1 MRRKL
6 RIGELLVE
14 NGLLTA
20 EQLTL
25 ALQAQKKRG
34 MRLGQILVDLGY
46 VEENQLLDFLARQLD
61 IPFVNLSKVNLSQ
74 PTVMRLP
81 EQHARRFNAIVIGE
95 TEKDLEVGLADPTDL
110 LALDELSRILK
121 RPIQPSLVREADLLR
136 ALDRFYRRTDE
147 ISSLAMQLD
156 EELGGDQQLE
166 LVDIDAEEKGS
177 EAPVA
182 KLLKSVFED
191 AVQAGA
197 SDVHIEPDE
206 NVLRIRQRIDG
217 VLHEQTM
224 KETRIASALVLRIKL
239 MSSLDIS
246 EKRLPQDGRFNMRVS
261 DKTIDVRVSTL
272 PVQNGESV
280 VMRLLD
286 QSAGTENLDQL
297 GLPDDLLVRL
307 RDLIHRPYGLILV
320 TGPTGSGKT
329 TTLYAALRELNEPGK
344 KIITVEDPVEYR
356 LPRVNQVQVNT
367 KVNLTFARVLRAS
380 LRQDPDIIMIG
391 EMRDKETAETGLRA
405 AMTGHLVL
413 STLHTN
419 DALSTPLRLID
430 MGAEGYL
437 AASALRAVIA
447 QRLVRKICL
456 GCREPYEPDGRE
468 RGWLSAL
475 DPQPGED
482 AFYQGR
488 GCGDC
493 NQTGYRGRLG
503 VYELLEIDE
512 SVATPL
518 RQGDQ
523 SAYER
528 AAKAKPEFRP
538 LALATLDYARQGI
551 TTIQEVFRLAE
562 EVEES
567 PTEEGVTEEQL
578 PDLVVEH
585 DGLPREA
592 DSSGG
597 AGESLEGG
605 VEAYIGE

>member
-34 MRLGQILVDLGY
+34 LRLGQILVELGY

-61 IPFVNLSKVNLSQ
+61 IAFVDLSKADLSQ

-81 EQHARRFNAIVIGE
+81 EQHARRFNAIVIAD
-95 TEKDLEVGLADPTDL
+95 TDKDLEVGLADPTDL
-110 LALDELSRILK
+110 VALDELSRILK
-121 RPIQPSLVREADLLR
+121 RPIRPALVREAELLR
-136 ALDRFYRRTDE
+136 TLDRFYRRTDE

-156 EELGGDQQLE
+156 EELGGESQLE
-166 LVDIDAEEKGS
+166 LVDVDADEKGS

-197 SDVHIEPDE
+197 SDIHIEPDE

-217 VLHEQTM
+217 VLHEQIM

-261 DKTIDVRVSTL
+261 GKAIDVRVSTL
-272 PVQNGESV
+272 PVQNGEAV

-286 QSAGTENLDQL
+286 QSTGTENLDQL

-307 RDLIHRPYGLILV
+307 RDLIHRPYGLVLV

-356 LPRVNQVQVNT
+356 LPRINQVQVNT

-380 LRQDPDIIMIG
+380 LRQDPDVIMIG
-391 EMRDKETAETGLRA
+391 EMRDQETAETGLRA

-419 DALSTPLRLID
+419 DAISTPLRLID
-430 MGAEGYL
+430 MGP
-437 AASALRAVIA
+437 RAT
-447 QRLVRKICL
+447 
-456 GCREPYEPDGRE
+456 
-468 RGWLSAL
+468 WL
-475 DPQPGED
+475 PPP
-482 AFYQGR
+482 
-488 GCGDC
+488 C
-493 NQTGYRGRLG
+493 
-503 VYELLEIDE
+503 
-512 SVATPL
+512 
-518 RQGDQ
+518 
-523 SAYER
+523 
-528 AAKAKPEFRP
+528 
-538 LALATLDYARQGI
+538 AR
-551 TTIQEVFRLAE
+551 
-562 EVEES
+562 
-567 PTEEGVTEEQL
+567 
-578 PDLVVEH
+578 
-585 DGLPREA
+585 
-592 DSSGG
+592 
-597 AGESLEGG
+597 
-605 VEAYIGE
+605 

>member
-1 MRRKL
+1 MREA
-6 RIGELLVE
+6 ELLR
-14 NGLLTA
+14 T
-20 EQLTL
+20 
-25 ALQAQKKRG
+25 
-34 MRLGQILVDLGY
+34 
-46 VEENQLLDFLARQLD
+46 
-61 IPFVNLSKVNLSQ
+61 
-74 PTVMRLP
+74 
-81 EQHARRFNAIVIGE
+81 
-95 TEKDLEVGLADPTDL
+95 
-110 LALDELSRILK
+110 
-121 RPIQPSLVREADLLR
+121 
-136 ALDRFYRRTDE
+136 LDRFYRRTDE

-156 EELGGDQQLE
+156 EELGGESQLE
-166 LVDIDAEEKGS
+166 LVDVDADEKGS

-197 SDVHIEPDE
+197 SDIHIEPDE

-261 DKTIDVRVSTL
+261 GKAIDVRVSTL
-272 PVQNGESV
+272 PVQNGEAV

-286 QSAGTENLDQL
+286 QSTGTENLDQL

-307 RDLIHRPYGLILV
+307 RDLIHRPYGLVLV

-356 LPRVNQVQVNT
+356 LPRINQVQVNT

-380 LRQDPDIIMIG
+380 LRQDPDVIMIG
-391 EMRDKETAETGLRA
+391 EMRDQETAETGLRA

-419 DALSTPLRLID
+419 DAISTPLRLID

-447 QRLVRKICL
+447 QRLVRKICES
-456 GCREPYEPDGRE
+456 CKEPYEPDERE
-468 RGWLSAL
+468 RGWLSVMETAC
-475 DPQPGED
+475 GED
-482 AFYQGR
+482 VFHHGR

-503 VYELLEIDE
+503 VYELLEVDE

-518 RQGDQ
+518 RQGQQ
-523 SAYER
+523 SAYEQ

-538 LALATLDYARQGI
+538 LALATLDYARRGI

-562 EVEES
+562 EIEEAPQNEE
-567 PTEEGVTEEQL
+567 PTDEKM

-585 DGLPREA
+585 DGLPRDT
-592 DSSGG
+592 DSFEG
-597 AGESLEGG
+597 AGEPLEGG

>member
-46 VEENQLLDFLARQLD
+46 VEETQLLDFLARQLD
-61 IPFVNLSKVNLSQ
+61 IAFVDLSAADLSQ

-81 EQHARRFNAIVIGE
+81 EQHARRFNAIVIRE
-95 TEKDLEVGLADPTDL
+95 TDKDLEVGLADPTDL

-121 RPIQPSLVREADLLR
+121 RPIQPALVREADLLR
-136 ALDRFYRRTDE
+136 TLDRFYRRTDE

-156 EELGGDQQLE
+156 EELSGDQQFE
-166 LVDIDAEEKGS
+166 LVDIDADEKGS

-197 SDVHIEPDE
+197 SDIHIEPDE

-217 VLHEQTM
+217 VLREQTM

-246 EKRLPQDGRFNMRVS
+246 EKRLPQDGRFNMRVNQ
-261 DKTIDVRVSTL
+261 KAIDVRVSTL
-272 PVQNGESV
+272 PVQNGEAV

-286 QSAGTENLDQL
+286 QSTGTENLDQL
-297 GLPDDLLVRL
+297 GLPDDLLARL
-307 RDLIHRPYGLILV
+307 RDLVHRPYGLVLV

-356 LPRVNQVQVNT
+356 LPRINQVQVNA

-380 LRQDPDIIMIG
+380 LRQDPDVIMIG

-419 DALSTPLRLID
+419 DAIATPLRLID

-447 QRLVRKICL
+447 QRLVRKICDN
-456 GCREPYEPDGRE
+456 CREPYQPDERE
-468 RGWLSAL
+468 LGWLSSL
-475 DPQPGED
+475 ETPSGEE
-482 AFYQGR
+482 AFQHGR

-518 RQGDQ
+518 RQGQ
-523 SAYER
+523 QNEYEQ
-528 AAKAKPEFRP
+528 AAKAKSEFRP
-538 LALATLDYARQGI
+538 LALATLDYARRGI

-562 EVEES
+562 EIEETTADEG
-567 PTEEGVTEEQL
+567 PTEEKL
-578 PDLVVEH
+578 LDLVVEH
-585 DGLPREA
+585 DPPGEA
-592 DSSGG
+592 DSFEG
-597 AGESLEGG
+597 AGESLESGA
-605 VEAYIGE
+605 EAYIGE

>member
-20 EQLTL
+20 EQLTH

-46 VEENQLLDFLARQLD
+46 VEETQLLDFLARQLD
-61 IPFVNLSKVNLSQ
+61 IAFVDLSAADLSQ

-81 EQHARRFNAIVIGE
+81 EQHARRFNAIVIRE
-95 TEKDLEVGLADPTDL
+95 TDKDLEVGLADPTDL

-121 RPIQPSLVREADLLR
+121 RPIQPALVREADLLR
-136 ALDRFYRRTDE
+136 TLDRFYRRTDE

-156 EELGGDQQLE
+156 EELSGESQLE
-166 LVDIDAEEKGS
+166 LVDIDADEKGS

-197 SDVHIEPDE
+197 SDIHIEPDE

-246 EKRLPQDGRFNMRVS
+246 EKRLPQDGRFNMRVNE
-261 DKTIDVRVSTL
+261 KAIDVRVSTL
-272 PVQNGESV
+272 PVQNGEAV

-286 QSAGTENLDQL
+286 QSTGTENLDQL

-307 RDLIHRPYGLILV
+307 RDLIHRPYGLVLV

-356 LPRVNQVQVNT
+356 LPRINQVQVNP

-380 LRQDPDIIMIG
+380 LRQDPDVIMIG

-419 DALSTPLRLID
+419 DAIATPLRLVD

-447 QRLVRKICL
+447 QRLVRRICDN
-456 GCREPYEPDGRE
+456 CREPYQPDERE
-468 RGWLSAL
+468 LGWLSSMET
-475 DPQPGED
+475 PSGEE
-482 AFYQGR
+482 AFQHGR

-518 RQGDQ
+518 RQGQ
-523 SAYER
+523 QNEYEQ
-528 AAKAKPEFRP
+528 AAKAKSEFRP
-538 LALATLDYARQGI
+538 IALATLDYARRGI

-562 EVEES
+562 EIEEAPADEG
-567 PTEEGVTEEQL
+567 PTEEKL
-578 PDLVVEH
+578 LDLVVEH
-585 DGLPREA
+585 DPPREA
-592 DSSGG
+592 DSFDD
-597 AGESLEGG
+597 AGESLESG
-605 VEAYIGE
+605 VEAHIGE

>member
-20 EQLTL
+20 EQLTK

-34 MRLGQILVDLGY
+34 RRLGQILVDLGY
-46 VEENQLLDFLARQLD
+46 VEEAQLLDFLARQLD
-61 IPFVNLSKVNLSQ
+61 IPFVDLSTRDLA
-74 PTVMRLP
+74 PTTVHRLP
-81 EQHARRFNAIVIGE
+81 EQHARRFNAIVLGGKG
-95 TEKDLEVGLADPTDL
+95 KDLEVGLADPTDL

-121 RPIQPSLVREADLLR
+121 CSIQPALVREADLIE
-136 ALDRFYRRTDE
+136 AIERFYRRTDE
-147 ISSLAMQLD
+147 ISNLAMQLD
-156 EELGGDQQLE
+156 EELGGEQQIDLADLE
-166 LVDIDAEEKGS
+166 AEERGS

-182 KLLKSVFED
+182 KLLKSVFEE
-191 AVQAGA
+191 AVQVSA
-197 SDVHIEPDE
+197 SDIHIEPDE
-206 NVLRIRQRIDG
+206 NVLRIRQRVDG
-217 VLHEQTM
+217 VLREQVM

-246 EKRLPQDGRFNMRVS
+246 EKRLPQDGRFNIKVS
-261 DKTIDVRVSTL
+261 QKTIDVRVPTL
-272 PVQNGESV
+272 PVQHGEAV
-280 VMRLLD
+280 VMPLLD
-286 QSAGTENLDQL
+286 QAAGTESLDQL
-297 GLPDDLLVRL
+297 GLPETMLVRL
-307 RDLIHRPYGLILV
+307 RGLIHRPYGLILV

-356 LPRVNQVQVNT
+356 LERINQVQVNS

-391 EMRDKETAETGLRA
+391 EMRDQETVETGLRA

-419 DALSTPLRLID
+419 DAISTPLRLID

-447 QRLVRKICL
+447 QRLVRKICRN
-456 GCREPYEPDGRE
+456 CCEPYEPDGRE
-468 RGWLSAL
+468 RAWLSGLEEGAG
-475 DPQPGED
+475 DEGG
-482 AFYQGR
+482 FFHGS
-488 GCGDC
+488 GCGKC

-512 SVATPL
+512 TIGAAL
-518 RQGDQ
+518 RDGQQ

-528 AAKAKPEFRP
+528 AARAKPEFRP
-538 LALATLDYARQGI
+538 LALAALDYARDRV
-551 TTIQEVFRLAE
+551 TTLQEVFRLAE
-562 EVEES
+562 EVEDTPEAEKA
-567 PTEEGVTEEQL
+567 PTGVASDGEAAALGEDEEVL
-578 PDLVVEH
+578 
-585 DGLPREA
+585 
-592 DSSGG
+592 G
-597 AGESLEGG
+597 ART
-605 VEAYIGE
+605 EAYLGE

>member
-46 VEENQLLDFLARQLD
+46 VEETQLLDFLARQLD
-61 IPFVNLSKVNLSQ
+61 IAFVDLSAADLSQ

-81 EQHARRFNAIVIGE
+81 EQHARRFNAIVIRE
-95 TEKDLEVGLADPTDL
+95 TDKDLEVGLADPTDL

-121 RPIQPSLVREADLLR
+121 RPIQPALVREADLLR
-136 ALDRFYRRTDE
+136 TLDRFYRRTDE

-156 EELGGDQQLE
+156 EELSGESQLE
-166 LVDIDAEEKGS
+166 LVDIDADEKGS

-197 SDVHIEPDE
+197 SDIHIEPDE

-246 EKRLPQDGRFNMRVS
+246 EKRLPQDGRFNMRVNE
-261 DKTIDVRVSTL
+261 KAIDVRVSTL
-272 PVQNGESV
+272 PVQNGEAV

-286 QSAGTENLDQL
+286 QSTGTENLDQL

-307 RDLIHRPYGLILV
+307 RDLIHRPYGLVLV

-329 TTLYAALRELNEPGK
+329 TTLYVALRELNEPGK

-356 LPRVNQVQVNT
+356 LPRINQVQVNA

-380 LRQDPDIIMIG
+380 LRQDPDVIMIG

-419 DALSTPLRLID
+419 DAIATPLRLVD

-447 QRLVRKICL
+447 QRLVRKICDN
-456 GCREPYEPDGRE
+456 CREPYQPDERE
-468 RGWLSAL
+468 RGWLSAMET
-475 DPQPGED
+475 PSGEE
-482 AFYQGR
+482 AFQHGR

-518 RQGDQ
+518 RQGQ
-523 SAYER
+523 QNEYEQ
-528 AAKAKPEFRP
+528 AAKAKSEFRP
-538 LALATLDYARQGI
+538 IALATLDYARRGI

-562 EVEES
+562 EIEEAPADEG
-567 PTEEGVTEEQL
+567 PTEEKL
-578 PDLVVEH
+578 LDLVVEH
-585 DGLPREA
+585 DPPREA
-592 DSSGG
+592 DSFDD
-597 AGESLEGG
+597 AGESLESG

>member
-20 EQLTL
+20 EQLTH

-46 VEENQLLDFLARQLD
+46 VEETQLLDFLARQLD
-61 IPFVNLSKVNLSQ
+61 IAFVDLSAADLSQ

-81 EQHARRFNAIVIGE
+81 EQHARRFNAIVIRE
-95 TEKDLEVGLADPTDL
+95 TDKDLEVGLADPTDL

-121 RPIQPSLVREADLLR
+121 RPIQPALVREADLLR
-136 ALDRFYRRTDE
+136 TLDRFYRRTDE

-156 EELGGDQQLE
+156 EELSGESQLE
-166 LVDIDAEEKGS
+166 LVDIDADEKGS

-197 SDVHIEPDE
+197 SDIHIEPDE

-246 EKRLPQDGRFNMRVS
+246 EKRLPQDGRFNMRVNE
-261 DKTIDVRVSTL
+261 KAIDVRVSTL
-272 PVQNGESV
+272 PVQNGEAV

-286 QSAGTENLDQL
+286 QSTGTENLDQL

-307 RDLIHRPYGLILV
+307 RDLIHRPYGLVLV

-356 LPRVNQVQVNT
+356 LPRINQVQVNP

-380 LRQDPDIIMIG
+380 LRQDPDVIMIG

-419 DALSTPLRLID
+419 DAIATPLRLVD

-447 QRLVRKICL
+447 QRLVRRICDN
-456 GCREPYEPDGRE
+456 CREPYQPDERE
-468 RGWLSAL
+468 LGWLSSMET
-475 DPQPGED
+475 PSGEE
-482 AFYQGR
+482 AFQHGR

-518 RQGDQ
+518 RQGQ
-523 SAYER
+523 QNEYEQ
-528 AAKAKPEFRP
+528 AAKAKSEFRP
-538 LALATLDYARQGI
+538 IALATLDYARRGI

-562 EVEES
+562 EIEEAPADEG
-567 PTEEGVTEEQL
+567 PTEEKL
-578 PDLVVEH
+578 LDLVVEH
-585 DGLPREA
+585 DPPREA
-592 DSSGG
+592 DSFDD
-597 AGESLEGG
+597 AGESLESG

>member
-46 VEENQLLDFLARQLD
+46 VEETQLLDFLARQLD
-61 IPFVNLSKVNLSQ
+61 IAFVDLSAADLSQ

-81 EQHARRFNAIVIGE
+81 EQHARRFNAIVIRE
-95 TEKDLEVGLADPTDL
+95 TDKDLEVGLADPTDL

-121 RPIQPSLVREADLLR
+121 RPIQPALVREADLLR
-136 ALDRFYRRTDE
+136 TLDRFYRRTDE

-156 EELGGDQQLE
+156 EELSGDQQFE
-166 LVDIDAEEKGS
+166 LVDIDADEKGS

-197 SDVHIEPDE
+197 SDIHIEPDE

-217 VLHEQTM
+217 VLREQTM

-246 EKRLPQDGRFNMRVS
+246 EKRLPQDGRFNMRVNQ
-261 DKTIDVRVSTL
+261 KAIDVRVSTL
-272 PVQNGESV
+272 PVQNGEAV

-286 QSAGTENLDQL
+286 QSTGTENLDQL
-297 GLPDDLLVRL
+297 GLPDDLLARL
-307 RDLIHRPYGLILV
+307 RDLVHRPYGLVLV

-356 LPRVNQVQVNT
+356 LPRINQVQVNA

-380 LRQDPDIIMIG
+380 LRQDPDVIMIG

-419 DALSTPLRLID
+419 DAIATPLRLID

-447 QRLVRKICL
+447 QRLVRKICDN
-456 GCREPYEPDGRE
+456 CREPYQPDERE
-468 RGWLSAL
+468 LGWLSSL
-475 DPQPGED
+475 ETPSGEE
-482 AFYQGR
+482 AFQHGR
-488 GCGDC
+488 G
-493 NQTGYRGRLG
+493 LW
-503 VYELLEIDE
+503 
-512 SVATPL
+512 
-518 RQGDQ
+518 
-523 SAYER
+523 
-528 AAKAKPEFRP
+528 
-538 LALATLDYARQGI
+538 
-551 TTIQEVFRLAE
+551 
-562 EVEES
+562 
-567 PTEEGVTEEQL
+567 
-578 PDLVVEH
+578 
-585 DGLPREA
+585 
-592 DSSGG
+592 
-597 AGESLEGG
+597 
-605 VEAYIGE
+605 

>member
-20 EQLTL
+20 EQLTH

-46 VEENQLLDFLARQLD
+46 VEETQLLDFLARQLD
-61 IPFVNLSKVNLSQ
+61 IAFVDLSAADLSQ

-81 EQHARRFNAIVIGE
+81 EQHARRFNAIVIRE
-95 TEKDLEVGLADPTDL
+95 TDKDLEVGLADPTDL

-121 RPIQPSLVREADLLR
+121 RPIQPALVREADLLR
-136 ALDRFYRRTDE
+136 TLDRFYRRTDE

-156 EELGGDQQLE
+156 EELSGESQLE
-166 LVDIDAEEKGS
+166 LVDIDADEKGS

-197 SDVHIEPDE
+197 SDIHIEPDE

-246 EKRLPQDGRFNMRVS
+246 EKRLPQDGRFNMRVNE
-261 DKTIDVRVSTL
+261 KAIDVRVSTL
-272 PVQNGESV
+272 PVQNGEAV

-286 QSAGTENLDQL
+286 QSTGTENLDQL

-307 RDLIHRPYGLILV
+307 RDLIHRPYGLVLV

-356 LPRVNQVQVNT
+356 LPRINQVQVNP

-380 LRQDPDIIMIG
+380 LRQDPDVIMIG

-419 DALSTPLRLID
+419 DAIATLLRLVD

-447 QRLVRKICL
+447 QRLVRRICDN
-456 GCREPYEPDGRE
+456 CREPYQPDERE
-468 RGWLSAL
+468 LGWLSSMET
-475 DPQPGED
+475 PSGEE
-482 AFYQGR
+482 AFQHGR

-518 RQGDQ
+518 RQGQ
-523 SAYER
+523 QNEYEQ
-528 AAKAKPEFRP
+528 AAKAKSEFRP
-538 LALATLDYARQGI
+538 IALATLDYARRGI

-562 EVEES
+562 EIEEAPADEG
-567 PTEEGVTEEQL
+567 PTEEKL
-578 PDLVVEH
+578 LDLVVEH
-585 DGLPREA
+585 DPPREA
-592 DSSGG
+592 DSFDD
-597 AGESLEGG
+597 AGESLESG